1 MLSNKNILI
10 VISFA
15 LVTAFNACKQDN
27 SKDTDK
33 ESSDLTTATTS
44 ETLDTAFEVNLNNPL
59 ADEAITLRLNPPK
72 GTVYWIETTA
82 SFTSDERMD
91 TLRMKGNSSKWVKS
105 KLVVKDNNEKQVI
118 FEYMLTDERK
128 NVKNDSM
135 QLTYQYGK
143 PNSNPD
149 QEIDRKIEDC
159 LINSPLTLKL
169 DKFGTG
175 SDVQGYEAILKK
187 VKAIVGENMPDQL
200 IASNLGSPTEN
211 VEYFFITYPEKAL
224 KIGDTWTQETPSIMQ
239 GVPIT
244 LYTTYTLAD
253 RKDGVAYINF
263 TTAISVDKSKLPSD
277 FAAEVDK
284 IKFDAWIKGAGQIN
298 ESTGFPIVMQVTQ
311 AMEVNDDY
319 QGVKT
324 HSKQSG
330 TTTIRLIQ

>member
-1 MLSNKNILI
+1 
-10 VISFA
+10 
-15 LVTAFNACKQDN
+15 
-27 SKDTDK
+27 
-33 ESSDLTTATTS
+33 
-44 ETLDTAFEVNLNNPL
+44 
-59 ADEAITLRLNPPK
+59 
-72 GTVYWIETTA
+72 
-82 SFTSDERMD
+82 
-91 TLRMKGNSSKWVKS
+91 
-105 KLVVKDNNEKQVI
+105 
-118 FEYMLTDERK
+118 
-128 NVKNDSM
+128 
-135 QLTYQYGK
+135 
-143 PNSNPD
+143 
-149 QEIDRKIEDC
+149 
-159 LINSPLTLKL
+159 
-169 DKFGTG
+169 
-175 SDVQGYEAILKK
+175 
-187 VKAIVGENMPDQL
+187 
-200 IASNLGSPTEN
+200 
-211 VEYFFITYPEKAL
+211 
-224 KIGDTWTQETPSIMQ
+224 MQ